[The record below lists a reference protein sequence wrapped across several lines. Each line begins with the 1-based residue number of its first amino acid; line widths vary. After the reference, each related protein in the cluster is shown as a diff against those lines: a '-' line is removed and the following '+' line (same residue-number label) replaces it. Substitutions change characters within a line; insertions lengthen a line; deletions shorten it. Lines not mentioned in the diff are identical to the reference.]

1 MTADALPSHAAPRRP
16 RVAHRTV
23 PSFGLAVAMHALLFI
38 GMSVA
43 VRWKTDSE
51 AAAVAELWA
60 PLPPV
65 MEVAPPPPPIE
76 VKPEPKPE
84 PPPPKEPEIVE
95 KQEKKAPP
103 KKEEKK
109 PDIDKKKLEEQRR
122 QKELETQREAMR
134 KDEAARLERQ
144 SGTPAVTAAV
154 SGRGTDT
161 GWSAQ
166 VIACIRPHIAFSVPE
181 NTAPEVH
188 AEFRLEVLP
197 TGEQVAVRLT
207 RASNL
212 PGFDAAAERAIR
224 RCDPIPR
231 QKDGTVPGAFD
242 IRLRPAE
249 MR

>member
-1 MTADALPSHAAPRRP
+1 MTADTPSALAPRRP
-16 RVAHRTV
+16 RVAHHTV
-23 PSFGLAVAMHALLFI
+23 PSFGLALAMHVLLFI

-43 VRWKTDSE
+43 VRWKTEGE
-51 AAAVAELWA
+51 AAAVAEVWG

-65 MEVAPPPPPIE
+65 MEVAPPPPPPVE

-84 PPPPKEPEIVE
+84 PPPPKEPDIVE

-122 QKELETQREAMR
+122 LKELEQQREVIR
-134 KDEAARLERQ
+134 KEEAARLERQ
-144 SGTPAVTAAV
+144 LGPTTASTPVA
-154 SGRGTDT
+154 GRGTDA
-161 GWSAQ
+161 GWNAQ
-166 VIACIRPHIAFSVPE
+166 VIACIRPHIAYAVPE
-181 NTAPEVH
+181 YTSSDVH

-207 RASNL
+207 RPSNL

-231 QKDGTVPGAFD
+231 QKDGTVPRTFV
-242 IRLRPAE
+242 LVVRPVE